1 MRNNSEYSKMDEIE
15 NTVNILVNGVCTTIV
30 VIFGVILNCIAI
42 NIVWKNY
49 ERSNIFYRM
58 LIHLLVVDIF
68 VLITWTNFSLY
79 LAYQIR
85 HPYILHMVPY
95 FSYPLTHITITAS
108 TFMTV
113 AIAHERYLA
122 VQHPLKYSE
131 GMKSAKST
139 TNRLRIY
146 LILVILISFGINI
159 PHFMDLE
166 VTYIDSSL
174 VDNSTK
180 INSTISIEE
189 MKYDD
194 DFMVPIGNITDK
206 TESVAILDKSDVNLT
221 ARLKY
226 TALGNHPYYLTW
238 YRNFARLFISGILPF
253 SLLIY
258 FNTIIYKAV
267 KKSTNRRRRLSSHV
281 NLETQRSIILNQ
293 SQVNGPGECE
303 NNIIRMK
310 QIGRRKSVFTKRID
324 EENLSMV
331 FVVIVTAFILC
342 HSLKFSLNFYE
353 GYKGKVGRTQETRIA
368 GCVSNFLV
376 VLNSSIN
383 TIIYCIMNTKF
394 RNYFLDAIKWML
406 PCVKKPD
413 PKAIL
418 PTQGLT
424 FNRRKQYEQERA
436 ATIEMKNVDGTC
448 DTAL

>member
-1 MRNNSEYSKMDEIE
+1 MNAVEEA
-15 NTVNILVNGVCTTIV
+15 VNLLVNGVSTCIV
-30 VIFGVILNCIAI
+30 VTIGVVLNCIAI

-49 ERSNIFYRM
+49 ERTNIFYRM
-58 LIHLLVVDIF
+58 LIYLLVVDIC
-68 VLITWTNFSLY
+68 VLLTWINLSLF
-79 LAYQIR
+79 LAFEVR
-85 HPYILHMVPY
+85 HPFILHMMPY
-95 FSYPLTHITITAS
+95 FSYPSTHIAITAS

-166 VTYIDSSL
+166 VTYIDPSSI
-174 VDNSTK
+174 DNSTK
-180 INSTISIEE
+180 INSTTSLDIEE
-189 MKYDD
+189 IKYDSE
-194 DFMVPIGNITDK
+194 FMAPIANITDEK
-206 TESVAILDKSDVNLT
+206 GSFIVVSNTSDVNLT
-221 ARLKY
+221 AVLKY
-226 TALGNHPYYLTW
+226 TTLGKHPYYLKW

-253 SLLIY
+253 SLLIF

-281 NLETQRSIILNQ
+281 NLDTQRSIIRQ
-293 SQVNGPGECE
+293 QIQENGSDECE
-303 NNIIRMK
+303 RNVIRLR
-310 QIGRRKSVFTKRID
+310 QVGRRKSIFTKRID

-331 FVVIVTAFILC
+331 FVVIVTAFLLC
-342 HSLKFSLNFYE
+342 HSLKFILNFYE
-353 GYKGKVGRTQETRIA
+353 GFLEEVGRNQETRIA
-368 GCVSNFLV
+368 GCFSNFLV

-394 RNYFLDAIKWML
+394 RNHFLDAIKWML
-406 PCVKKPD
+406 PCVKKPESK
-413 PKAIL
+413 PIL
-418 PTQGLT
+418 PSQSLT
-424 FNRRKQYEQERA
+424 FNRRQQYGQERA
-436 ATIEMKNVDGTC
+436 NTLEMKNIDGTC

>member
-1 MRNNSEYSKMDEIE
+1 MDSLED
-15 NTVNILVNGVCTTIV
+15 TVNVLVNGVCTTIV
-30 VIFGVILNCIAI
+30 VVVGVILNLIAI

-58 LIHLLVVDIF
+58 LIYLLVVDIC
-68 VLITWTNFSLY
+68 VLITWINLSLY
-79 LAYQIR
+79 VAFKIR
-85 HPYILHMVPY
+85 HPFIMHMVPY
-95 FSYPLTHITITAS
+95 FSYPSTHIAITAS

-139 TNRLRIY
+139 TNRLRMY

-159 PHFMDLE
+159 PHFIDLE
-166 VTYIDSSL
+166 VIYIDPL
-174 VDNSTK
+174 YYNN
-180 INSTISIEE
+180 NSTIENSTNFNSTSIDIEDV
-189 MKYDD
+189 KYDD
-194 DFMVPIGNITDK
+194 EFMAPIANITDD
-206 TESVAILDKSDVNLT
+206 TDSVVISNSSDVHLT
-221 ARLKY
+221 PFLKY
-226 TALGNHPYYLTW
+226 TALGKHPYYLKW
-238 YRNFARLFISGILPF
+238 YRNFARLFISGLLPF

-281 NLETQRSIILNQ
+281 NMDTQRSIILNDRLA
-293 SQVNGPGECE
+293 NGSNECE
-303 NNIIRMK
+303 NNIIKMR
-310 QIGRRKSVFTKRID
+310 QRGRRKSVFTKRID

-342 HSLKFSLNFYE
+342 HTLKFILNFYE
-353 GYKGKVGRTQETRIA
+353 GFMEKVGRTQETRIA
-368 GCVSNFLV
+368 GCFSNFLV

-394 RNYFLDAIKWML
+394 RNYFLDVIKWML
-406 PCVKKPD
+406 PCVKKPESK
-413 PKAIL
+413 PIL
-418 PTQGLT
+418 PSQTLA
-424 FNRRKQYEQERA
+424 FNRQQQYGNERA
-436 ATIEMKNVDGTC
+436 ATIEMKNADGTC